1 MSQNTDE
8 PPGQPAA
15 VLGCLQAP
23 TKAPG
28 HRCTQAFFI
37 GSCSSQEWQSKA
49 LTPASWFGFV
59 LVFIALIPDAG
70 VLCFA
75 RK

>member
-28 HRCTQAFFI
+28 HRCTQAFLQDLAAPRS
-37 GSCSSQEWQSKA
+37 GKA
-49 LTPASWFGFV
+49 QL
-59 LVFIALIPDAG
+59 
-70 VLCFA
+70 
-75 RK
+75 